1 MSTEIP
7 SGSDSNSFDAI
18 RSSLVAAWVVIL
30 IMILKT
36 PSKTGLDFFLLFL
49 AIVNLGPMLI
59 GAVPKHRS
67 VRPESLPPLSY
78 RCQEAALDPSRKI
91 EAIKIYREETGL
103 GLRDAKAA
111 VEEFIAKAPRF

>member
-1 MSTEIP
+1 MAGDNVRCQTNKRTENFQNRSILMSTEIP

-49 AIVNLGPMLI
+49 AIVNLGPLLI

-67 VRPESLPPLSY
+67 VRPESLPPL
-78 RCQEAALDPSRKI
+78 
-91 EAIKIYREETGL
+91 
-103 GLRDAKAA
+103 
-111 VEEFIAKAPRF
+111 F